1 MKAFLSVL
9 RQPLLL
15 LLLLLLAAASTA
27 GPITL
32 PGQSP
37 KPVSYDGVKVFRIQL
52 DDSAEQAAQLRAVI
66 DRLQLETWSHVVK
79 PAHRVDVV
87 VEPAQL
93 AAFAAG
99 VSGIPYTTMHDDLGA
114 SIRAESAPASSSSA
128 VGTFR
133 GISPALLP
141 LPTYLLSCSPT
152 PTPRSPLPP
161 LWPPSSRASV
171 DGAEQQMHRHPTCPG
186 STPTTPTPSTW
197 SGCRTWRASSPPT
210 RAWSPLV
217 SRTRDATSPAST
229 SLAAAA
235 AAIARP

>member
-27 GPITL
+27 SPVAL
-32 PGQSP
+32 PEQSP

-66 DRLQLETWSHVVK
+66 DRLQLETWSQVVK

-133 GISPALLP
+133 GISLRPSPPFHLPPLLLP
-141 LPTYLLSCSPT
+141 DLGPSPSPSPPLASLLSCE
-152 PTPRSPLPP
+152 R
-161 LWPPSSRASV
+161 
-171 DGAEQQMHRHPTCPG
+171 
-186 STPTTPTPSTW
+186 
-197 SGCRTWRASSPPT
+197 
-210 RAWSPLV
+210 
-217 SRTRDATSPAST
+217 
-229 SLAAAA
+229 
-235 AAIARP
+235 